1 MFKRSFCSVL
11 LLACTAP
18 AMAQVSAE
26 MGQVRL
32 MPPGAPN
39 TAAFMTLHN
48 DADKAVKLVAADSTL
63 TPTVELHTHINDNGV
78 MRMRQV
84 ESIEV
89 PAKGSV
95 VLQPGGLHLMF
106 IGLKASLS
114 AGQQVPL
121 TLHFDDGENL
131 TLTLP
136 VKEIMPMQGQM
147 K

>member
-1 MFKRSFCSVL
+1 MFKRSFCSLL
-11 LLACTAP
+11 LLACAAP
-18 AMAQVSAE
+18 ALAQVTVE
-26 MGQVRL
+26 RGQVRL

-48 DADKAVKLVAADSTL
+48 DADQAVKLVAASSAL

-106 IGLKASLS
+106 IGLKTSLN

-121 TLHFDDGENL
+121 MLRFDDGEQL
-131 TLTLP
+131 ELTLP
-136 VKEIMPMQGQM
+136 VKEIMPMQGHMQ
-147 K
+147 